1 MVERASFVGQH
12 VGNYRL
18 VQLLGT
24 GGFAEVYL
32 GMHVHLNTHVAVK
45 LLHTRLAS
53 EDVEDFRREAQMIA
67 RLIHPNIIRVL
78 DFGVEGNTPYLVM
91 DYAPDGTLR
100 QRHPKGSIIAPQLV
114 VGYVKQ
120 IAEALQ
126 HAHELRLIHRDV
138 KPENMLLGRS
148 NEVLLSDFGI
158 ALAAQSSQYQ
168 STQNVAGTIS
178 YMAPEQIQAHPRP
191 ASDQYSLGV
200 VVYEWLSGNRPFQG
214 SFTEIAVKHAMVPPA
229 PLRERLPQLPP
240 AVEEVVMI
248 ALAKDPHRRFVNVR
262 AFAHAFEQAALQNAL
277 PHPSLLASQIMPPS
291 PNMPSGSYI
300 PGGTMTYIPD
310 ISSTV
315 LNNNRAGN
323 AHSTGIS
330 YSASGQPMLPGNGS
344 YASGAQNGYPMGG
357 PGMPYGNAGF
367 GASMN
372 QGGQYGNSGVGSG
385 GNQGA
390 HYGNGPLSQR
400 EIHQV
405 GGTFQSYGSRIN
417 DTRQKRLI
425 SRRTI
430 IAGMVGLVTV
440 SSALT
445 WAVASRQG
453 VTTSQTGGT
462 TSTIQSGKTSSTTYT
477 YPTPTA
483 AVPPQLT
490 YKGQQ
495 GYIWSVGW
503 SPDGAYI
510 VSGSADG
517 TAHVW
522 DCNNGNRV
530 TAYRSH
536 ITPAQ
541 DNDWAK
547 KVAWAPDSKRI
558 AIGFT
563 DSTTQGADINTEREI
578 FSYSNPASKY
588 PIESVGWSPNGRYV
602 AAGDFGN
609 TVVIYDVTSGQAI
622 TTYTDH
628 SDSVLALAW
637 SPDGKQ
643 IVSGSSDGTARV
655 WDAMSGKTLL
665 IYKKHGNDVESVA
678 WSPDGSRVVSG
689 GLDGTAQ
696 IWQVNGSYTL
706 LTYTKHTG
714 GIVNSVSW
722 SPDGVYIASG
732 GNDVN
737 THVWEAK
744 SGNLLKEFYTFP
756 IFGLAWSPDSKRIVT
771 GGYNKVSQVWKVK

>member
-45 LLHTRLAS
+45 LLHTRLAN
-53 EDVEDFRREAQMIA
+53 EDVEDFRREAQTIA
-67 RLIHPNIIRVL
+67 KLIHPNIIRVL
-78 DFGVEGNTPYLVM
+78 DFGVEGSTPYLVM

-100 QRHPKGSIIAPQLV
+100 QKHPKGSIIAPQLI

-120 IAEALQ
+120 IGEALQ

-138 KPENMLLGRS
+138 KPENMLLGRN

-168 STQNVAGTIS
+168 STQNIAGTIS

-191 ASDQYSLGV
+191 ASDQYSLGI

-229 PLRERLPQLPP
+229 SLREQLPQLPP

-262 AFAHAFEQAALQNAL
+262 AFAHAFEQATLYNTF
-277 PHPSLLASQIMPPS
+277 PHPSLLASQITPPGQIVS
-291 PNMPSGSYI
+291 SGPSMTN
-300 PGGTMTYIPD
+300 GTVPYTPD
-310 ISSTV
+310 TSSTI
-315 LNNNRAGN
+315 LHNNQSGN
-323 AHSTGIS
+323 IHPTSVP
-330 YSASGQPMLPGNGS
+330 YSGSGQPMMPGNGL
-344 YASGAQNGYPMGG
+344 YASGAPNSYATGSMAMPGQGSGWG
-357 PGMPYGNAGF
+357 QGMPYGNT
-367 GASMN
+367 
-372 QGGQYGNSGVGSG
+372 GSG
-385 GNQGA
+385 PGENQSG
-390 HYGNGPLSQR
+390 HYGNGAYGQVR
-400 EIHQV
+400 GDEMNQV
-405 GGTFQSYGSRIN
+405 GGTFRPHGSLVKG
-417 DTRQKRLI
+417 DGQKRRF

-430 IAGMVGLVTV
+430 IAGIVGLVTV
-440 SSALT
+440 SSAVT
-445 WAVASRQG
+445 WAVASQG
-453 VTTSQTGGT
+453 
-462 TSTIQSGKTSSTTYT
+462 SSTTETVSITRSGGSSTAYT
-477 YPTPTA
+477 YPTPMA
-483 AVPPQLT
+483 PVPPQLT

-495 GYIWSVGW
+495 DYIWSVAW

-510 VSGSADG
+510 VSGSKDG

-522 DCNNGNRV
+522 DSNNGSRV

-536 ITPAQ
+536 ITPQ
-541 DNDWAK
+541 IDNDWAK
-547 KVAWAPDSKRI
+547 SVAWAPDSKRI

-563 DSTTQGADINTEREI
+563 DSTVQGVDINTEREL
-578 FSYSNPASKY
+578 FSYNNPSSKSLL
-588 PIESVGWSPNGRYV
+588 ESVRWSPDGRYV
-602 AAGDFGN
+602 AAGDFED
-609 TVVIYDVTSGQAI
+609 TIVIYNVVSGRAV

-637 SPDGKQ
+637 SPDGKR

-655 WDAMSGKTLL
+655 WDVLSGKTLL
-665 IYKKHGNDVESVA
+665 IYKNHGDDVQSVG
-678 WSPDGSRVVSG
+678 WSPDGLRIVSG

-696 IWQVNGSYTL
+696 IWLADGGHTVL
-706 LTYTKHTG
+706 IYTKHTG
-714 GIVNSVSW
+714 GIVNSVAW
-722 SPDGVYIASG
+722 SPDGTHIASG

-737 THVWEAK
+737 THIWDPK
-744 SGNLLKEFYTFP
+744 SGNIFKKFYTFP
-756 IFGLAWSPDSKRIVT
+756 IFGLAWSPDSKRVVT
-771 GGYNKVSQVWKVK
+771 GGYNKISQVWQVK

>member
-45 LLHTRLAS
+45 LLHTRLAN
-53 EDVEDFRREAQMIA
+53 EDVEDFRREAQTIA

-78 DFGVEGNTPYLVM
+78 DFGVEGSTPYLVM
-91 DYAPDGTLR
+91 DYAADGTLR
-100 QRHPKGSIIAPQLV
+100 QRHPKGSILAPQLV
-114 VGYVKQ
+114 VGYVRQ

-138 KPENMLLGRS
+138 KPENMLLGRN

-229 PLRERLPQLPP
+229 SLRERLPQLPP

-262 AFAHAFEQAALQNAL
+262 AFAQAFEQATLQNMS
-277 PHPSLLASQIMPPS
+277 PHPSLLASQITPPG
-291 PNMPSGSYI
+291 PGVTSGLA
-300 PGGTMTYIPD
+300 PMGGTMTYVPD
-310 ISSTV
+310 SRATI
-315 LNNNRAGN
+315 LHNNQVGN
-323 AHSTGIS
+323 IHAPGVP
-330 YSASGQPMLPGNGS
+330 YSASGQPMVPGSGS
-344 YASGAQNGYPMGG
+344 YASGVPNSYATGSMAMPRQGAGWDQ
-357 PGMPYGNAGF
+357 GMPYGPG
-367 GASMN
+367 
-372 QGGQYGNSGVGSG
+372 GNSSG
-385 GNQGA
+385 Q
-390 HYGNGPLSQR
+390 YGNGPLSQIR
-400 EIHQV
+400 QGETNQMGGTFRPSGSQV
-405 GGTFQSYGSRIN
+405 GGDG
-417 DTRQKRLI
+417 QKRLV
-425 SRRTI
+425 SRRTL
-430 IAGMVGLVTV
+430 IAGVVGLVTV

-445 WAVASRQG
+445 WVIASRQG
-453 VTTSQTGGT
+453 SENIQVSETTSLTR
-462 TSTIQSGKTSSTTYT
+462 SGNTPSTTYT

-495 GYIWSVGW
+495 GYIWSVAW

-510 VSGSADG
+510 VSGSDDG

-522 DCNNGNRV
+522 DCNSGSRV

-536 ITPAQ
+536 ITPAV
-541 DNDWAK
+541 DNDLAK

-558 AIGFT
+558 IVGFM
-563 DSTTQGADINTEREI
+563 DSTTQGVDINTEREL

-588 PIESVGWSPNGRYV
+588 PIESIGWSPNGLYV

-609 TVVIYDVTSGQAI
+609 TVVIYDVASGQAI

-637 SPDGKQ
+637 SPDGKR

-665 IYKKHGNDVESVA
+665 IYKKHGDDVESVG
-678 WSPDGSRVVSG
+678 WSPDGTRVVSG
-689 GLDGTAQ
+689 GLDGTVQ
-696 IWQVNGSYTL
+696 IWQADGGYTL

-714 GIVNSVSW
+714 GIINAVGW

-737 THVWEAK
+737 THIWEAK
-744 SGNLLKEFYTFP
+744 SGNILKEFYTFP
-756 IFGLAWSPDSKRIVT
+756 IFGLAWSPDGKRIVT
-771 GGYNKVSQVWKVK
+771 GGYNKVSQVWRVK

>member
-1 MVERASFVGQH
+1 MVERASLVGQQ

-32 GMHVHLNTHVAVK
+32 GMHIHLNTQVAVK
-45 LLHTRLAS
+45 LLHTRLAN
-53 EDVEDFRREAQMIA
+53 EDVDDFRREAQMIA

-78 DFGVEGNTPYLVM
+78 DFGVEGNTPYLIM

-100 QRHPKGSIIAPQLV
+100 QRHPKGSIITPQLI

-138 KPENMLLGRS
+138 KPENMLLGR
-148 NEVLLSDFGI
+148 NNDVLLSDFGI

-168 STQNVAGTIS
+168 NTQNVAGTIS

-229 PLRERLPQLPP
+229 PLRQRLPQLPP

-248 ALAKDPHRRFVNVR
+248 ALAKDPHQRFVNVR
-262 AFAHAFEQAALQNAL
+262 AFAHAFEQATFQNAS
-277 PHPSLLASQIMPPS
+277 PHPSLLASSMPPPA
-291 PNMPSGSYI
+291 PNISARLSVPGATI
-300 PGGTMTYIPD
+300 PHISDTASTYLHNNGAGR
-310 ISSTV
+310 SH
-315 LNNNRAGN
+315 LNATP
-323 AHSTGIS
+323 H
-330 YSASGQPMLPGNGS
+330 SASSQPGIPESRS
-344 YASGAQNGYPMGG
+344 YASGAQNGYPTGSI
-357 PGMPYGNAGF
+357 GMPHGNAGF
-367 GASMN
+367 GPGMN
-372 QGGQYGNSGVGSG
+372 QNG
-385 GNQGA
+385 
-390 HYGNGPLSQR
+390 HYGNGPFIQGR
-400 EIHQV
+400 TGNGGQV
-405 GGTFQSYGSRIN
+405 GENFRPYGAQPGDN
-417 DTRQKRLI
+417 RQKPLL
-425 SRRTI
+425 SRRTV
-430 IAGMVGLVTV
+430 IAGIVGLVTV

-445 WAVASRQG
+445 WAVASRLQG
-453 VTTSQTGGT
+453 TATVTTSITE
-462 TSTIQSGKTSSTTYT
+462 SGNTPSTTYT

-495 GYIWSVGW
+495 GYIWSVAW

-522 DCNNGNRV
+522 DCNNGKRV

-536 ITPAQ
+536 VTPAI

-563 DSTTQGADINTEREI
+563 DTTTQGVDINTEQEL
-578 FSYSNPASKY
+578 FSYASPTAKE
-588 PIESVGWSPNGRYV
+588 PIESISWSPNGRYIAV
-602 AAGDFGN
+602 GDFGN

-628 SDSVLALAW
+628 SDSVYALAW
-637 SPDGKQ
+637 SPDGKR
-643 IVSGSSDGTARV
+643 IASGSSDGTARV

-665 IYKKHGNDVESVA
+665 IYKKHGSDVESVA
-678 WSPDGSRVVSG
+678 WAPDGSRIVSG
-689 GLDGTAQ
+689 GLDGTVQ
-696 IWQVNGSYTL
+696 IWLADGGYTL

-714 GIVNSVSW
+714 GIINSVGW
-722 SPDGVYIASG
+722 SPDGAYIASG

-737 THVWEAK
+737 THIWEPK

-771 GGYNKVSQVWKVK
+771 GGYNKISQVWKVK